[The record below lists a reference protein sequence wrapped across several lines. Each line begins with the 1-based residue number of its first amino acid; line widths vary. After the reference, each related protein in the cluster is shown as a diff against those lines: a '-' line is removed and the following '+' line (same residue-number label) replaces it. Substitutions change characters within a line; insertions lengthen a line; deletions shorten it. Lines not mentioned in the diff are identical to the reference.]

1 MPGLR
6 SKIFSI
12 TSTQKKLLTVVIFLA
27 ISLIS
32 FINDGFTKGRVL
44 CPILA
49 ITGHQCPG
57 CGSIRSIAAFS
68 QGDLWASF
76 TYNPIT
82 FAFIALLLTS
92 IFLPGSYVRLNNY
105 VVKTL
110 NLHNR
115 VILTLTIVALFVGSW
130 IITLIRW

>member
-1 MPGLR
+1 MPGIR

-49 ITGHQCPG
+49 FTGHQCPG

-68 QGDLWASF
+68 QGDLLASF
-76 TYNPIT
+76 TFNPIT
-82 FAFIALLLTS
+82 FALIALLLTS

>member
-1 MPGLR
+1 M
-6 SKIFSI
+6 
-12 TSTQKKLLTVVIFLA
+12 
-27 ISLIS
+27 
-32 FINDGFTKGRVL
+32 
-44 CPILA
+44 
-49 ITGHQCPG
+49 
-57 CGSIRSIAAFS
+57 
-68 QGDLWASF
+68 ASF

-82 FAFIALLLTS
+82 FALIALLLTS